1 MHNHEIG
8 KRGELLAQKYLKGV
22 GYEIIE
28 ANYRCRLGE
37 IDIIASKDDYI
48 VFIEVKTRRNNNYGF
63 PYESVSVVKQEKIR
77 KVAAYYLNANNLL
90 QRDCRFDVVSIEKN
104 DMDYTCEIIQDA
116 F

>member
-1 MHNHEIG
+1 MHNHEVG
-8 KRGELLAQKYLKGV
+8 KRGELLAQRYLKEI

-28 ANYRCRLGE
+28 VNYRCKFGE

-63 PYESVSVVKQEKIR
+63 PYESVSAMKQEKIR
-77 KVAAYYLNANNLL
+77 KIAACYLNANNLF
-90 QRDCRFDVVSIEKN
+90 QKDCRFDVVSIEKN
-104 DMDYTCEIIQDA
+104 GQNYNCEIIQDA